1 MIKGLVVRKLCPNID
16 QRGLLCEIMRED
28 WDIYEN
34 VKMTYY
40 SKSYPGVIRAWHRHI
55 RGQTDFFVVP
65 AGNIKVAVYDDRENS
80 PTRGEINDFIL
91 GEDNPILLKIPGDCW
106 HGFKVV
112 GDKPAILIN
121 MPTKLY
127 DYENPDEERIPYDT
141 DKIPYVW

>member
-1 MIKGLVVRKLCPNID
+1 MIKGLMSKKLCPNID

-28 WDIYEN
+28 WDIYED

-40 SKSYPGVIRAWHRHI
+40 SKSYPGVIRAWHRHV
-55 RGQTDFFVVP
+55 RGQTDFFIVP
-65 AGNIKVAVYDDRENS
+65 VGNIKVAVYDDREDS

-91 GEDNPILLKIPGDCW
+91 GEDNLILLKIPGDCW

-121 MPTKLY
+121 MPTRLY